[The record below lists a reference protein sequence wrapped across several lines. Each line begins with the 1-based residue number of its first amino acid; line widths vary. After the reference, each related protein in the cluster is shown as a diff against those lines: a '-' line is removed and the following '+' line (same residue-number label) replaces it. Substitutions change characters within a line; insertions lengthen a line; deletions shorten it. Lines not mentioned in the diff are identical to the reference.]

1 MDEAYRPCYGRARGA
16 VESSRHRIYH
26 QGRAQLRI
34 IFSTAV
40 LNFVCFFCKLHDAS
54 KISVETEC
62 TEPRCTSA
70 DDHVGA
76 CHGAL
81 MPASA
86 TLRKYRK
93 GKKATGTY
101 GKQWTEKWVDKAS
114 KEQGWVHPW
123 DGRIHA
129 SFNQLEAETGRS
141 SCSKPNMQN
150 LPKVDEVRACFICD
164 PPDAEEPEGYCL
176 VTTDMSGAE
185 LRIIAELAHATSW
198 IRAFNLGHDVHSVST
213 EILEPEKRSE
223 ERRVGKEC

>member
-81 MPASA
+81 VPASA

-93 GKKATGTY
+93 GKKDTGTY
-101 GKQWTEKWVDKAS
+101 GKQWTETWITGPGKKIDS
-114 KEQGWVHPW
+114 KHKEGWVHPW

-129 SFNQLEAETGRS
+129 KWNQLEAETGR
-141 SCSKPNMQN
+141 
-150 LPKVDEVRACFICD
+150 
-164 PPDAEEPEGYCL
+164 
-176 VTTDMSGAE
+176 SGAE

-198 IRAFNLGHDVHSVST
+198 ITPLGVFLGNVPSSLST
-213 EILEPEKRSE
+213 RTTSRLCPLLAVRPALWSRPEPYDLSDRQSQAPA
-223 ERRVGKEC
+223 RG